1 MHLSWVYV
9 QPSSSDCYWNYFQY
23 KLLLMRTESDLY
35 LVLDLFINYPFL
47 LLMTHP
53 WQ

>member
-1 MHLSWVYV
+1 MHLSWVEV
-9 QPSSSDCYWNYFQY
+9 QPGNTDYYWNYFQY

-35 LVLDLFINYPFL
+35 LVLDTIIKYPFL